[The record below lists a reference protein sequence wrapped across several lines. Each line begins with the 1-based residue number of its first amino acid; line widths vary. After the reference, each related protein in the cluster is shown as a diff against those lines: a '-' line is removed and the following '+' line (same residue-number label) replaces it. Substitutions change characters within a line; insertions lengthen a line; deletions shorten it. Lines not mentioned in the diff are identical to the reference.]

1 MAISRLH
8 HTGLTVANMETSLQF
23 YVGTLGF
30 EVLSRRVTDQPW
42 LALLLGLDAAVVDAV
57 DLAIP
62 GTDQVLQLFR
72 FSVPSTEPVA
82 PSMSAPGSAHI
93 AFIVEGLQEL
103 LERLAV
109 AGVAPLAPR
118 VVITSG
124 ANTGGTLVC
133 LCDPDGIV
141 VELYEAPVPQ
151 TA

>member
-1 MAISRLH
+1 MTVSRLH
-8 HTGLTVANMETSLQF
+8 HTGLTVANMETSLRF

-30 EVLSRRVTDQPW
+30 ALLSRRVIDQPW
-42 LALLLGLDAAVVDAV
+42 LAMLLGLDVAVVDAV
-57 DLAIP
+57 DLAVP

-93 AFIVEGLQEL
+93 AFVVEGLREL
-103 LERLAV
+103 LDRLAV
-109 AGVAPLAPR
+109 AGVAPLAPP

-133 LCDPDGIV
+133 VYDPDGIV
-141 VELYEAPVPQ
+141 VEFYEAPIPR